1 MQQPQ
6 QGIISPLIRYFREN
20 NMSRDYTQFGA
31 DRVALVPLVIPPSYT
46 WQSPIYFPS
55 QSILDGDNC
64 TITAISVSTTAEFD
78 KTTEGVTNVS
88 SRATLKN
95 AVLFISNL
103 RREIVAELPL
113 EMLTTD
119 TNPGRPCLTHFDEQ
133 VWQNCYVQL
142 TASGTYT
149 NQAIMFTVYYRTK
162 DKG

>member
-1 MQQPQ
+1 
-6 QGIISPLIRYFREN
+6 
-20 NMSRDYTQFGA
+20 MSRDYTQFGA
-31 DRVALVPLVIPPSYT
+31 DRVALVSLKIPETYT

-64 TITAISVSTTAEFD
+64 TITAISVSTTSEFV
-78 KTTEGVTNVS
+78 KNTEGINNVS
-88 SRATLKN
+88 ARGTLAS

-103 RREIVAELPL
+103 RREIIAELPL
-113 EMLTTD
+113 EILTTD

-162 DKG
+162 DKE

>member
-6 QGIISPLIRYFREN
+6 QGIISPLIRYFREQ

-31 DRVALVPLVIPPSYT
+31 DRVALVSLKIPETYT

-78 KTTEGVTNVS
+78 KTTEGVSNVS

-113 EMLTTD
+113 EMLTT
-119 TNPGRPCLTHFDEQ
+119 
-133 VWQNCYVQL
+133 
-142 TASGTYT
+142 YT
-149 NQAIMFTVYYRTK
+149 KQAIMCSVYYRTK